1 MARIVLYVVFAL
13 GGVSAV
19 IYEVIWARNFRLVFG
34 SSARAA
40 AAVLA
45 AYFLGLTLG
54 YLVGAHLRRR
64 GKCIRTYGL
73 TEIAIGLTA
82 LLVPVWLS
90 LFAHHYPT
98 LFQLAA
104 GSPWFLATSRLVLA
118 FVALAPPTIG
128 MGITLPLVTQAMV
141 TRTDH
146 VARRTGLIYALNI
159 LGAVAGALLAGIFL
173 PIWIGI
179 QNSIW
184 LAAGMNMAIGLA
196 ALLIAGALDVRVP
209 AAEEVFA
216 QGETRAARGRPSRGL
231 VALAAASGFGV
242 LALEVLYVRIL
253 SQQTEGSVYSFSL
266 MLAIVLFFLALG
278 ALVVARWLDRTD
290 PWRLLSWTQLVA
302 AACIPATPLLV
313 ELVKVLIESPLSV
326 PIAVRLV
333 LYGLGVAAVLGPPV
347 TLIGVVLP
355 ATWKIATES
364 PSMVGGQVGVL
375 SAVNTLAG
383 VGGALAAGFLLLP
396 SVGLTGSILI
406 VAAIYAALAMTGF
419 WLGHRG
425 PVRWVGLAACPLAI
439 VGWYFLGA
447 ANRNLH
453 PLPRGTKLISYHD
466 GEGATVAVAERG
478 DGQRMLWMNHR
489 YLLGSSTALASELG
503 QGRLPLALHASPER
517 VALVG
522 VATGITASAV
532 LDFPPVK
539 RVVAMEI
546 IPGVADAAAYFNS
559 WNRSVFAD
567 PRVEMVVADGRNH
580 LLGTRETFDV
590 IISDLFVPWH
600 AGTGDLYTV
609 EHFRICRERLAPGG
623 IFAQWLPG
631 WQLSAEELRVVTA
644 SLLEVF
650 PAVTLWRNDFSTG
663 QPVLAL
669 IAYRDNARIDA
680 GAVSRVCQRLGN
692 IEGPRAAF
700 LGNVLGLHMLY
711 VCGDAQLRDWADG
724 APLNTDDRP
733 TIEYSAPRSR
743 YRQGRPRGPLMFEF
757 LGQFRPRRW
766 SYDERIL
773 DEPSLSRA
781 LEAADR
787 MHDAQVAMLKNN
799 FVEEF
804 AHLEHLIELAG
815 DVPAVAE
822 HIVSVSARYRSRRM
836 TDRSD
841 KLLSALAERPD
852 PPISAL
858 LALADARRLD
868 GQHQQA
874 IALLERAAHS
884 APDRLPI
891 HRELVDLLTGA
902 KQFTEAQAHLER
914 LVASAPDDPFLRLEL
929 AHNFDQQGKSSE
941 ASHEVDEFRRRW
953 NGENRQGVWRYL
965 RSLELGKYVDQSA
978 TDAK

>member
-1 MARIVLYVVFAL
+1 MYILFAL

-19 IYEVIWARNFRLVFG
+19 IYEVTWARCFRLVFG

-45 AYFLGLTLG
+45 AYFLGLALG

-64 GKCIRTYGL
+64 GKCIRSYGL

-82 LLVPVWLS
+82 ILVPGWLS
-90 LFAHHYPT
+90 LFADYYPT

-104 GSPWFLATSRLVLA
+104 GSPWLLPTGRLMLAL
-118 FVALAPPTIG
+118 VALAPPTIG

-146 VARRTGLIYALNI
+146 VARRTGFIYAINI
-159 LGAVAGALLAGIFL
+159 LGAVVGALLAGIFL
-173 PIWIGI
+173 PVWIGI

-184 LAAGMNMAIGLA
+184 VAAGMNLAIGLA
-196 ALLIAGALDVRVP
+196 ALSIARSLDRP
-209 AAEEVFA
+209 MATAEEVFA
-216 QGETRAARGRPSRGL
+216 PGEIRTARGWPSLRL

-278 ALVVARWLDRTD
+278 SLVVARWLDRTD
-290 PWRLLSWTQLVA
+290 PWRLLGWTQLVA
-302 AACIPATPLLV
+302 AACIPAVPLLV

-326 PIAVRLV
+326 PVAVRLV
-333 LYGLGVAAVLGPPV
+333 LYGLGIAAVLGPPV
-347 TLIGVVLP
+347 MLIGVVLP

-364 PSMVGGQVGVL
+364 PSSVGGQVGVL

-425 PVRWVGLAACPLAI
+425 PLRWVGLAACPLVLA
-439 VGWYFLGA
+439 GWYFLGA
-447 ANRNLH
+447 TNRNLH
-453 PLPRGTKLISYHD
+453 PLARGSKLISYHD
-466 GEGATVAVAERG
+466 GEGATVAVTERV

-489 YLLGSSTALASELG
+489 YLLGSSTALPSELG
-503 QGRLPLALHASPER
+503 QGRLPLALHPSPAR

-546 IPGVADAAAYFNS
+546 IPGVADAAAYFKA
-559 WNRSVFAD
+559 WNRSFFVD

-580 LLGTRETFDV
+580 LLGTRETFDM

-650 PAVTLWRNDFSTG
+650 PAVTLWRNDFSIG

-669 IAYRDNARIDA
+669 IAYRDSARIDT
-680 GAVSRVCQRLGN
+680 GAVRGACQRLGN
-692 IEGPRAAF
+692 IERPRAAF

-711 VCGDAQLRDWADG
+711 VCGDAQLRDWAVG
-724 APLNTDDRP
+724 APFNTDDRP
-733 TIEYSAPRSR
+733 YIEYSAPTSR
-743 YRQGRPRGPLMFEF
+743 YRQDQLQGPAMFEF
-757 LGQFRPRRW
+757 LGRFRPRRW

-781 LEAADR
+781 LDAADR
-787 MHDAQVAMLKNN
+787 MHDAQVAMLRNN

-804 AHLEHLIELAG
+804 AHLEQLIELAG

-841 KLLSALAERPD
+841 KLLAALAERPD
-852 PPISAL
+852 PPVSAL

-874 IALLERAAHS
+874 IPLLERAAHS
-884 APDRLPI
+884 APDRLTI
-891 HRELVDLLTGA
+891 RRQLADLLTGA
-902 KQFTEAQAHLER
+902 KQYAEAQVHLER
-914 LVASAPDDPFLRLEL
+914 LVESAPDDPYLRLEL
-929 AHNFDQQGKSSE
+929 ARNFDLQGKSSE

-953 NGENRQGVWRYL
+953 NGENREGVWRYL

-978 TDAK
+978 PETK